1 MTDMVCDKTEN
12 QNKQK
17 ILNSEQTITKHANAI
32 MRKRLT
38 SLECNIAIWIGV
50 PLVSTCL
57 EITRFPETLAKNVF

>member
-1 MTDMVCDKTEN
+1 MSKVTDMVCDKIEN

-38 SLECNIAIWIGV
+38 SLECNIAI
-50 PLVSTCL
+50 
-57 EITRFPETLAKNVF
+57 